1 MNTRHAFTLIE
12 LLAVIVVL
20 AILAAVAI
28 PQYLD
33 YSERTRVVT
42 TAQCLKAFARAMNQF
57 RMDNAN
63 QMPNDVGWNELPPAI
78 TAYIADDWIRRPP
91 PYPNITWDWN
101 NGSAIGPPGVAN
113 FNLYG
118 FGSPTYPIISASR
131 LAVDRLVDD
140 GNEST
145 GNVRYIVGW
154 GVHWRFE
161 P

>member
-28 PQYLD
+28 PRYLD

-113 FNLYG
+113 FNPLRVR
-118 FGSPTYPIISASR
+118 FPHLPHHLRESPRRRPAR
-131 LAVDRLVDD
+131 RRWQRVDRQ
-140 GNEST
+140 
-145 GNVRYIVGW
+145 RA
-154 GVHWRFE
+154 VHRGLGRPLE
-161 P
+161 I